1 MVTHVTNCSYS
12 KAEFD
17 EKVLNPDAGLVVV
30 DCFAE
35 WCGPCKAISPKL
47 EEFSETYTAAKFY
60 KIDVDELSTV
70 AADLGVRAM
79 PTFIL
84 YKNGKKVSDV
94 VGANPN
100 GLEAGIKSLV
110 A

>member
-1 MVTHVTNCSYS
+1 MASGNVQLITS

-17 EKVLNPDAGLVVV
+17 EKVLSPNAGPVVV

-35 WCGPCKAISPKL
+35 WCGPCKAISPKV
-47 EEFSETYTAAKFY
+47 EEFSVTYPTAKFY
-60 KIDVDELSTV
+60 KIDVDQLSTV
-70 AADLGVRAM
+70 AAELGVRAM

-84 YKNGKKVSDV
+84 YKDGQKVSDV
-94 VGANPN
+94 VGANPP
-100 GLEAGIKSLV
+100 GLEAGIKKLI